1 MTKILGGNS
10 FPRLLKSSEM
20 MMNES
25 VALKVGSWDM
35 VDFGDITGKEK
46 AVLSGTI
53 MNQDG
58 ITEKEETVQF
68 ALNYV
73 NSVFLVE
80 HGFTDYED
88 LIGIILIIK
97 KEARVLVNTQE
108 KKYDSVGLFI
118 TEVKV

>member
-20 MMNES
+20 EMNES
-25 VALKVGSWDM
+25 VALKVTDFEM
-35 VDFGDITGKEK
+35 IDFGDDREKPVLTGIT
-46 AVLSGTI
+46 TI
-53 MNQDG
+53 QDG

-88 LIGIILIIK
+88 LIGKTLCIK
-97 KEARVLVNTQE
+97 KEARVLENTQG

-118 TEVKV
+118 KEVKA

>member
-1 MTKILGGNS
+1 
-10 FPRLLKSSEM
+10 
-20 MMNES
+20 
-25 VALKVGSWDM
+25 M

-68 ALNYV
+68 ALNHV

-88 LIGIILIIK
+88 LIGKILIIK